1 MNLHKQ
7 KIIKDFEKTYNRK
20 IDCSINKASNEIML
34 HRISGGKEIEFPFCS
49 RRIIDWPFIK
59 NSNWTFYVIN
69 WFIKQT
75 LKYY

>member
-49 RRIIDWPFIK
+49 WKKEYIDYLLTTL
-59 NSNWTFYVIN
+59 NVI
-69 WFIKQT
+69 FFVT
-75 LKYY
+75 